1 MSEKQVIEEVK
12 ALVVRMEA
20 LINALDRVEEKN
32 PPNKAYPPATE
43 EDIVAA
49 EKRLNFR
56 FPNAY
61 RAFLKIHNGW
71 RGMWVWS
78 IFGVSGPGY
87 TEAQKEY
94 EKDLKSFE
102 KLFKRQGPKHAERLK
117 EGEADDPEIIYLPNH
132 PPVGLNYDQTYLV
145 FDRNRPKR
153 GGEFGV
159 AVVARGESVD
169 RRFTDF
175 IQFLESKVRD
185 VRGELRDNGIN
196 QDDVDP
202 APPNKKAS
210 SAPKKGKATKAPSK
224 KKAGR

>member
-1 MSEKQVIEEVK
+1 LSEKQVTEIEV
-12 ALVVRMEA
+12 LVGRLEA
-20 LINALDRVEEKN
+20 LINELDRVEEKK
-32 PPNKAYPPATE
+32 PPNKAYPPASE

-56 FPNAY
+56 FPSSY

-94 EKDLKSFE
+94 EKDLKIFE
-102 KLFKRQGPKHAERLK
+102 KVFKRQGPKHAERLK
-117 EGEADDPEIIYLPNH
+117 NAESDDPEIIYLPNH
-132 PPVGLNYDQTYLV
+132 PPFGLDYDQNYLV

-153 GGEFGV
+153 GGEFDIAMV
-159 AVVARGESVD
+159 SRGESVD
-169 RRFTDF
+169 LRFPEF
-175 IQFLESKVRD
+175 VRFLESATRD

-196 QDDVDP
+196 PDDVDP

-210 SAPKKGKATKAPSK
+210 SASKKGKATKASSK
-224 KKAGR
+224 KKARR